1 MKHAYDTPSPEE
13 EELDDLLFRYGG
25 TEDDDSFA
33 GTDAVSTPPSENA
46 DRNRGRRRRAK
57 KELKPRSV
65 LYEIL
70 DYIVTLAV
78 VAGAVLLINSFV
90 LINARIPSES
100 MEPTIQKGNQIFGS
114 RLTYRFR
121 DPERFDIII
130 FRYPDDESQFFI
142 KRLIGLPGE
151 TVRIENGQVFIND
164 GAKPLDDSYVA
175 EEWGFF
181 DEPMIFE
188 VPEDC
193 YFCMGDNR
201 NHSNDSRYWQNHFV
215 TRDEILGKAVLRY
228 WPVWDMKI
236 FRYIPTE
243 EES

>member
-1 MKHAYDTPSPEE
+1 MKDFNKDRETETENSRPSDP
-13 EELDDLLFRYGG
+13 
-25 TEDDDSFA
+25 DS
-33 GTDAVSTPPSENA
+33 
-46 DRNRGRRRRAK
+46 RGAAIRQ
-57 KELKPRSV
+57 
-65 LYEIL
+65 EIL
-70 DYIVTLAV
+70 EYVRMFVIVAAV
-78 VAGAVLLINSFV
+78 MLFLNLVVFV
-90 LINARIPSES
+90 NAKIPSAS
-100 MEPTIQKGNQIFGS
+100 MEPTIMTGDRIFGN
-114 RLTYRFR
+114 RLSYRFG
-121 DPERFDIII
+121 DPERYDIII

-164 GAKPLDDSYVA
+164 GAEPLDDSYVA

-236 FRYIPTE
+236 FRYIPPE